1 MLDRTIPFYNTILRC
16 DRYLSAA
23 PVLHNGYQFRM
34 YQNGD
39 ERKWAQLEYEIG
51 DFDSVEEAE
60 QYFIST
66 YCSNKTLDI
75 TKRCVFAVN
84 EKNEIVGSCIAWKD
98 LRNDTLVASLH
109 WLVVSTQHQ
118 GKGIGKA
125 LCQKAMQIF
134 LENDEFPVYI
144 HTQPWSYKAI
154 ILYVRQGFKIQKTDT
169 FSQYENQ
176 FDFAMNTLKKILPE
190 DQYNILVTDISELA
204 HDTENTLS

>member
-16 DRYLSAA
+16 DRYLTTT
-23 PVLHNGYQFRM
+23 PILHNGYEFRM
-34 YQNGD
+34 YENGD

-51 DFDSVEEAE
+51 DFDSVDEAE

-66 YCSNKTLDI
+66 YCLKKVLDI
-75 TKRCVFAVN
+75 TERCVFVVN
-84 EKNEIVGSCIAWKD
+84 EKNEIVGSCIAWKE

-109 WLVVSTQHQ
+109 WLVVSPQYQ

-125 LCQKAMQIF
+125 LCQKVMQIF
-134 LENDEFPVYI
+134 VVNDKFPVYI

-154 ILYVRQGFKIQKTDT
+154 ILYVRQGFKIQKTDS

-176 FDFAMNTLKKILPE
+176 FNFAMNTLKKILPE
-190 DQYNILVTDISELA
+190 NQYEELTYNIEL
-204 HDTENTLS
+204 

>member
-51 DFDSVEEAE
+51 DFDSVEKAE

-125 LCQKAMQIF
+125 LCQKVMQIF

>member
-16 DRYLSAA
+16 DHYLSVS
-23 PVLHNGYQFRM
+23 PVLPDGYEFRM

-51 DFDSVEEAE
+51 DFDSVQEAE

-66 YCSNKTLDI
+66 YCSKKDFDI

-84 EKNEIVGSCIAWKD
+84 EKDEIVGSCIAWKD
-98 LRNDTLVASLH
+98 LRNDTFVSSLH
-109 WLVVSTQHQ
+109 WLVVSPQYQ

-125 LCQKAMQIF
+125 LCQKVMKIF
-134 LENDEFPVYI
+134 FENDKFPVYI

-154 ILYVRQGFKIQKTDT
+154 ILYIRQGFKIQKTDT

-176 FDFAMNTLKKILPE
+176 FDLAMCTLKKILPE
-190 DQYNILVTDISELA
+190 NQYKELA
-204 HDTENTLS
+204 HNIE

>member
-1 MLDRTIPFYNTILRC
+1 MLDRTIPFYNIILRC
-16 DRYLSAA
+16 DHYLSAA
-23 PVLHNGYQFRM
+23 PVLHDGYKFRM

-39 ERKWAQLEYEIG
+39 ERKWAELEYEIG

-66 YCSNKTLDI
+66 YCSNEMLDI

-98 LRNDTLVASLH
+98 LRGDRLVASLH
-109 WLVVSTQHQ
+109 WLVVSPQYQ

-125 LCQKAMQIF
+125 LCQKVMQIF
-134 LENDEFPVYI
+134 FENDEFPVYI

-154 ILYVRQGFKIQKTDT
+154 ILYVRQRFKIQKTNT

-176 FDFAMNTLKKILPE
+176 FDFAMNTLKNVLPE
-190 DQYNILVTDISELA
+190 NQYEELIRNIE
-204 HDTENTLS
+204 